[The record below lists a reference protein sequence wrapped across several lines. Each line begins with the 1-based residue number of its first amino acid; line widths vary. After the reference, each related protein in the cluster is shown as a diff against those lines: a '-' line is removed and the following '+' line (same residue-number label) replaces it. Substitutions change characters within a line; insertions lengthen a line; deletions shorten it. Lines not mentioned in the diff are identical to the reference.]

1 VISSDGRK
9 VSRRKAFVSDDCTGQ
24 KRKTP
29 SIFMRFR
36 AKKPEGLIARCQIG
50 FVANIQELIRVRY
63 VVKHAVAYSIELPA
77 TARLDHA

>member
-1 VISSDGRK
+1 
-9 VSRRKAFVSDDCTGQ
+9 
-24 KRKTP
+24 
-29 SIFMRFR
+29 MRFR